1 MFINL
6 QNSVLKNELQAHSL
20 NDKFYLTSWIKE
32 PELKWG
38 MTKGKDSNVTDE
50 AKQPKNRWSFYVPC

>member
-1 MFINL
+1 MNYR
-6 QNSVLKNELQAHSL
+6 HSL

-38 MTKGKDSNVTDE
+38 MTKGKDSNVTDA
-50 AKQPKNRWSFYVPC
+50 AKQPKNRWSFYVPR